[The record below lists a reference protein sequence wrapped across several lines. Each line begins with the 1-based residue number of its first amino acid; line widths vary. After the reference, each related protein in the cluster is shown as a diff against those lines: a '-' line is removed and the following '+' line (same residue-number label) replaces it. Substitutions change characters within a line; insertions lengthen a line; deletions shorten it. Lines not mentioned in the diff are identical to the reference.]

1 MSETSAQ
8 DQPTAPVT
16 GEFTTDG
23 LPHGRTSI
31 TPHVVVSPATAAL
44 EFYRDVFGAVVV
56 SETRMGDTIGEAE
69 LRFSSGSITIGDPL
83 PEYGLVAPQPGGIS
97 MSLALYVSDVDAVTA
112 KAEAAG
118 ATIREAPA
126 NFVSGDRYASI
137 LDPFG
142 VRWAVMTRVEDLSPE
157 ESKRRVDEWAASFSS

>member
-1 MSETSAQ
+1 MTETPEQ
-8 DQPTAPVT
+8 QNTTAVT
-16 GEFTTDG
+16 GQYTTDG

-31 TPHVVVSPATAAL
+31 TPHVVVSPAAKAL

-56 SETRMGDTIGEAE
+56 SDTRMGEMIGEAE
-69 LRFSSGSITIGDPL
+69 LRFSSGSITVGDPL
-83 PEYGLVAPQPGGIS
+83 PEYGLVAPQAGGIS
-97 MSLALYVSDVDAVTA
+97 MSLALYVTDVDAVTA
-112 KAEAAG
+112 RAEAAG

-142 VRWAVMTRVEDLSPE
+142 VRWAVMTRIEDLSVE
-157 ESKRRVDEWAASFSS
+157 EAKRRVDEWAASFSG